1 MPHTLQWIFIGIA
14 VALILLAILLFA
26 WALFTKRNRA
36 RAEAARLEDI
46 FEGAC
51 HAYRQLEG
59 KKEQGTIDEAA
70 FEEEANRLA
79 GTLVDDL
86 AETSDARAPQTSV
99 LLWGTLLALIVA
111 IPAGGA
117 GLYLRYGDYSALDD
131 RAVAQIDAVKT
142 EEERARSMGETMAVL
157 EEAVKKDPNR
167 LEAWEILADQYTI
180 TEEWPKAIAAWQE
193 VVRLKPNDVPAAVNL
208 MDAIVASGEVDEKE
222 LGALV
227 KKILALDPHE
237 GKTLVLAGILNYQE
251 GKYAE
256 AVLYWNRLRTQ
267 VPEGDEM
274 REVLDENIERA
285 MKEGGLKQLPLDT
298 VEPPKPV
305 MMPKGMP
312 GMGGGMGSGMG
323 PGMGGMPPNM
333 PPNMPPAMGSGS
345 GAMRS
350 GMGGISGLPPLPP
363 PKQ

>member
-1 MPHTLQWIFIGIA
+1 
-14 VALILLAILLFA
+14 
-26 WALFTKRNRA
+26 
-36 RAEAARLEDI
+36 
-46 FEGAC
+46 
-51 HAYRQLEG
+51 
-59 KKEQGTIDEAA
+59 
-70 FEEEANRLA
+70 
-79 GTLVDDL
+79 
-86 AETSDARAPQTSV
+86 
-99 LLWGTLLALIVA
+99 
-111 IPAGGA
+111 
-117 GLYLRYGDYSALDD
+117 
-131 RAVAQIDAVKT
+131 
-142 EEERARSMGETMAVL
+142 MAVL
-157 EEAVKKDPNR
+157 EEVVKKDPNR

-180 TEEWPKAIAAWQE
+180 TEEWPKAIAAWKE

>member
-1 MPHTLQWIFIGIA
+1 MPC
-14 VALILLAILLFA
+14 VPP
-26 WALFTKRNRA
+26 A
-36 RAEAARLEDI
+36 RRE
-46 FEGAC
+46 
-51 HAYRQLEG
+51 
-59 KKEQGTIDEAA
+59 KEQGTIDEAA

-180 TEEWPKAIAAWQE
+180 TEEWPKAIAAWKE

-208 MDAIVASGEVDEKE
+208 MDAIVASGEVDEKNWVH
-222 LGALV
+222 L
-227 KKILALDPHE
+227 
-237 GKTLVLAGILNYQE
+237 
-251 GKYAE
+251 
-256 AVLYWNRLRTQ
+256 
-267 VPEGDEM
+267 
-274 REVLDENIERA
+274 
-285 MKEGGLKQLPLDT
+285 
-298 VEPPKPV
+298 
-305 MMPKGMP
+305 
-312 GMGGGMGSGMG
+312 
-323 PGMGGMPPNM
+323 
-333 PPNMPPAMGSGS
+333 
-345 GAMRS
+345 
-350 GMGGISGLPPLPP
+350 
-363 PKQ
+363 